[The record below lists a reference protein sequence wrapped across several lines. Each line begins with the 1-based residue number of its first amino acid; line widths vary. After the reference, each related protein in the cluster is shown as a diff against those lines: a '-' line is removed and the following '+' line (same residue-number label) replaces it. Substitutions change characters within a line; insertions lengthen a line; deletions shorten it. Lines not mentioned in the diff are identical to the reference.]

1 MWITTEIFLIR
12 KGKLKPAV
20 CFIRS
25 LGKTEFFFASELKAR
40 TSVYAIMK
48 QSQSQTGTF

>member
-25 LGKTEFFFASELKAR
+25 LGKTEFFASELKTR